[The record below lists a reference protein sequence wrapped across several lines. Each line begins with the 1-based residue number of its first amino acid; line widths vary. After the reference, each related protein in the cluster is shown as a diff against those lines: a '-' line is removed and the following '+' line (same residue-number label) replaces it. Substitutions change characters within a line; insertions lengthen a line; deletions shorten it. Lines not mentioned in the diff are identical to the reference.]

1 MTNTSFGLSMVPE
14 WQNPGNFVWVFD
26 LGFVVLRGLVSTNY
40 TWITRRQL
48 FSSLE
53 RSCYD
58 VPSKTQKMCYAEK
71 KTENMSGHC

>member
-40 TWITRRQL
+40 TWITRRQS
-48 FSSLE
+48 FSSLVS
-53 RSCYD
+53 R
-58 VPSKTQKMCYAEK
+58 TQKMCYAEK
-71 KTENMSGHC
+71 KNSGM